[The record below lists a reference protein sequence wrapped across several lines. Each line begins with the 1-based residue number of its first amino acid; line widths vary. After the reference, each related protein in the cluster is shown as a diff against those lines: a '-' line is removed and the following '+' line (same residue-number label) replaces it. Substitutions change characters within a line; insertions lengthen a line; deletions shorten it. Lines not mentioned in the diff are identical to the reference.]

1 MQRSAQTQPRA
12 AMRSRWAAWALAFV
26 ASIALLVS
34 SIRTAPD
41 AVSALAVAV
50 HTGSNYAT
58 SRVSSPSSE
67 DRVTRALAPSLDI
80 AQVDSTTFKRG
91 GGDDGSGWMP
101 APVLARHTT
110 VAISTLE
117 PTPGA
122 AWERWESIER
132 PTRARAR
139 LMVFLN

>member
-1 MQRSAQTQPRA
+1 
-12 AMRSRWAAWALAFV
+12 MRSRWAAWALAFV

-50 HTGSNYAT
+50 HVGSDCT
-58 SRVSSPSSE
+58 TTRVSSPSSE

-101 APVLARHTT
+101 APVLARDT

-117 PTPGA
+117 PAAGA